1 MIEIG
6 KMSEGDTA
14 KAAAMEQ
21 KIFSDPWSAESFAQT
36 LDNPNAVMLAAYD
49 DGQLAGYCCMYKVL
63 DEGEIVNVAVAPQ
76 FRRKGIAHAMLDV
89 ILGDGYSKDLAC
101 IFLEVRERNLPAQ
114 ELYKKMGFEFIGRR
128 KNFYEKPV
136 EDALVMRLSR
146 QNKGMVDSL

>member
-49 DGQLAGYCCMYKVL
+49 DGQLAGYCCMYKS
-63 DEGEIVNVAVAPQ
+63 A
-76 FRRKGIAHAMLDV
+76 
-89 ILGDGYSKDLAC
+89 
-101 IFLEVRERNLPAQ
+101 
-114 ELYKKMGFEFIGRR
+114 
-128 KNFYEKPV
+128 
-136 EDALVMRLSR
+136 
-146 QNKGMVDSL
+146 